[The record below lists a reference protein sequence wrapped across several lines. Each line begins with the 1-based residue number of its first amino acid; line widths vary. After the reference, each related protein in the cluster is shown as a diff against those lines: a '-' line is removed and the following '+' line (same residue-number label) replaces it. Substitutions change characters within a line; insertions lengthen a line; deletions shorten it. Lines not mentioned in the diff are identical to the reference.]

1 MILKIVFCY
10 FQSEKMPQCA
20 AYGCKSGSRHNKG
33 KKYSQHIFPKDEY
46 FKKKWVENIN
56 RVDFQ
61 PSHHSV
67 LCSKHFLPEWFLTGD
82 ENLDD
87 QGRKRKRPFLSKKAV
102 PTLHLQPQD
111 DCDDYNS
118 TDTTKDPLKTND
130 YGDHGYCAERS
141 SPPQPLEEYLLTD
154 IDKMELRIE
163 DGDIIGNPW
172 DVPDVSEFLK

>member
-1 MILKIVFCY
+1 MILKIDFCY

-33 KKYSQHIFPKDEY
+33 KKYSLHVFPKLEY
-46 FKKKWVENIN
+46 YKKKWVENIN

-130 YGDHGYCAERS
+130 YGDHGYCVDG
-141 SPPQPLEEYLLTD
+141 SPPPPLEEYFLTD
-154 IDKMELRIE
+154 VDKIELRIE
-163 DGDIIGNPW
+163 DGDILGNPW

>member
-46 FKKKWVENIN
+46 YKKKWVENIN

-102 PTLHLQPQD
+102 PTLHLRPQD

-118 TDTTKDPLKTND
+118 TDPRKDPLKTND
-130 YGDHGYCAERS
+130 YGDHGYCAERT
-141 SPPQPLEEYLLTD
+141 SPPPLEEYFLTD
-154 IDKMELRIE
+154 VDKIELRIE
-163 DGDIIGNPW
+163 DGDILGNPW